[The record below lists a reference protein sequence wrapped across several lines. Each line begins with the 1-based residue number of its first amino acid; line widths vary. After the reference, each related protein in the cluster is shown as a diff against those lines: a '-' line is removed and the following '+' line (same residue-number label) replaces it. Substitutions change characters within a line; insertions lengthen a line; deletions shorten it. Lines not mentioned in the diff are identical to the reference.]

1 MELSIVKNE
10 FINVLR
16 TDNYAESSIK
26 HYQKKLD
33 LFIEF
38 LKKFFKVAHCEQLE
52 KDHIKAYLDYAK
64 RLKNKRTKE
73 PLSYNSF
80 YGIVCHAR
88 SFCSYL
94 TANDYMEKDY
104 AHVFFVKFKRVRLDK
119 RILKESQMEQLFK
132 HIEGRTPRS
141 YRDRVIFEL
150 FYNTGLRRSEVAKL
164 DIYDL
169 NFEDKTIFVR
179 QGKGKKDRVVPL
191 GCYLERYL
199 KEYIEN
205 VRPLLVDKSLLEGR
219 LFVNNRGLPFTDA
232 GIDSL
237 VRRYSEVLNI
247 KFSCHTFRHTFA
259 THMLKHGAGLVYL
272 KEILGH
278 KELTTTEIYT
288 KIYPVQLKK
297 IILTLHPR
305 SGKRVSEE
313 EIITPGHRRRIYDFN
328 EAKERLRKIKEKRDG
343 NI

>member
-16 TDNYAESSIK
+16 TDNYSDSSIK

-150 FYNTGLRRSEVAKL
+150 FYKTRESFFLTQNYELIFGLSFKMSRK
-164 DIYDL
+164 
-169 NFEDKTIFVR
+169 VR
-179 QGKGKKDRVVPL
+179 GPLKSVLKSPKSIQNDSHWCKK
-191 GCYLERYL
+191 
-199 KEYIEN
+199 
-205 VRPLLVDKSLLEGR
+205 
-219 LFVNNRGLPFTDA
+219 
-232 GIDSL
+232 
-237 VRRYSEVLNI
+237 
-247 KFSCHTFRHTFA
+247 
-259 THMLKHGAGLVYL
+259 
-272 KEILGH
+272 
-278 KELTTTEIYT
+278 
-288 KIYPVQLKK
+288 
-297 IILTLHPR
+297 
-305 SGKRVSEE
+305 
-313 EIITPGHRRRIYDFN
+313 
-328 EAKERLRKIKEKRDG
+328 
-343 NI
+343 